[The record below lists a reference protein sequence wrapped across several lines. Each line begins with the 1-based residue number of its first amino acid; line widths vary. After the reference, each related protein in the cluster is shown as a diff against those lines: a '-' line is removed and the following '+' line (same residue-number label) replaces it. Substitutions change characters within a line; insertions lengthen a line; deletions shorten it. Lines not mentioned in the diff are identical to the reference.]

1 MIQFRS
7 RSFMPVNP
15 KHLHLHPSAIIGG
28 NANGNECAEVNE
40 MLSVG
45 VGAGGGEEEGSL
57 ESPSLSRRISVH
69 RRNLSGMARKEG
81 IAYLVR
87 AKIMSASQES
97 SLVHLQ

>member
-1 MIQFRS
+1 MIQSLS

-28 NANGNECAEVNE
+28 NANGDGNDVAEVNE

-45 VGAGGGEEEGSL
+45 ARAGGGEEEGSL

-81 IAYLVR
+81 IAYLV
-87 AKIMSASQES
+87 SE
-97 SLVHLQ
+97 